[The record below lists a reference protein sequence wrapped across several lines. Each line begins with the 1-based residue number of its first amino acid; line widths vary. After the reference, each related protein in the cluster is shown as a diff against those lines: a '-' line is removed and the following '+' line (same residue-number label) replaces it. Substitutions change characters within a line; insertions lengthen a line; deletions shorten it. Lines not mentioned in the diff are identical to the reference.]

1 MLCWSN
7 FKSRDMQLKRNLVHL
22 KKKNSTNLF
31 VTPSLVDAM
40 LTLSVPPVAGIS
52 LPISNSRLTQGWS
65 SITAPTLVWFSRLC
79 WWLGFATWNLFW
91 ARVMA
96 AASPSYVKANPPE
109 LESMMKELGLE
120 DEDLDDV
127 VFQRETNV
135 PTQAILWMSI
145 ARVDLFWARIMA

>member
-1 MLCWSN
+1 
-7 FKSRDMQLKRNLVHL
+7 
-22 KKKNSTNLF
+22 
-31 VTPSLVDAM
+31 
-40 LTLSVPPVAGIS
+40 
-52 LPISNSRLTQGWS
+52 
-65 SITAPTLVWFSRLC
+65 
-79 WWLGFATWNLFW
+79 
-91 ARVMA
+91 MA

-145 ARVDLFWARIMA
+145 ARVDLF